1 MKAQSAI
8 ISTVLLSGVILAIV
22 TATYVWGQPLVQK
35 TTDKIKIDSI
45 VNDLTTIKNRIEHT
59 QQTGSPSEVTLNIQN
74 ANYQISQDENG
85 VIVKTTTLIPV
96 ITSYVYIPMDYTEL
110 AYETRL
116 TDISTTLT
124 GSTATKPTG
133 YVNGDI
139 IHTGEVNLSS
149 NSYHVS
155 VYNTSDGNTIYDQI
169 CIHSGEDIIP
179 STDCAKEL
187 GFINKNGIDYSV
199 SWIDDN
205 GIEAILSG
213 DQKENIGILG
223 TDPSGVISGKSQ
235 PVSRTQQV
243 TIKLSYRGLQDAND
257 RVYKTF
263 IECETGCRASEG
275 IKTLKI
281 ERTKVDRTSN
291 STNYYLKVY
300 FE

>member
-1 MKAQSAI
+1 MRAQTAI
-8 ISTVLLSGVILAIV
+8 ISTILLSGVILAIV

-59 QQTGSPSEVTLNIQN
+59 QQTGSPSEVTLNIQD
-74 ANYQISQDENG
+74 ANYQISPDENG
-85 VIVKTTTLIPV
+85 IIVKATTLIPV
-96 ITSYVYIPMDYTEL
+96 ITSYAYIPMDYTEL

-116 TDISTTLT
+116 TDINTSLT
-124 GSTATKPTG
+124 GSTTTKPSG

-139 IHTGEVNLSS
+139 IHTGEVNLS
-149 NSYHVS
+149 NTNYHVS
-155 VYNTSDGNTIYDQI
+155 VYNTSEGNTIYDI
-169 CIHSGEDIIP
+169 VCIHVGEDIIP
-179 STDCAKEL
+179 NTDCAKEL
-187 GFINKNGIDYSV
+187 GFINKNGIDYSI

-205 GIEAILSG
+205 GAEVIISG

-243 TIKLSYRGLQDAND
+243 TIKLSYRGLKDAND

-263 IECETGCRASEG
+263 IECATGCRASEG